1 MMIENTADIS
11 KMPVNKKKEKKGC
24 CINIWKMTTH
34 TKIVP
39 QERLYKYLAD
49 RSIEIEE
56 DELEFSYGRKCSNC
70 E

>member
-1 MMIENTADIS
+1 
-11 KMPVNKKKEKKGC
+11 MPVTEKKKARKGC
-24 CINIWKMTTH
+24 CINIWKMSTH

-49 RSIEIEE
+49 RSIEIE
-56 DELEFSYGRKCSNC
+56 DGELEFSRGNNN